1 MKKTN
6 SLFFLLAVLIL
17 FLSSP
22 LSAEE
27 AQETVQFTVK
37 GITLDPLT
45 SNPIVL
51 LEDLDHKIILPIWI
65 GSYEA
70 NAISLG
76 MKHIIPPRPM
86 THDLLKNILDKA
98 KVRVEKIILTD
109 LEDDIF
115 YAVILLEQNGSGVR
129 IDSRPSDAIA
139 LALKTDAP
147 IFVSKVLLEKAES
160 IRIDSGESL
169 RNILQQSGL
178 VLQELTPEIARYFD
192 LTVPQGVLVSDVR
205 IGSSAESAGIKRG
218 DVIRKIGKRDIVSL
232 ADIRDAMKGENKNF
246 ITLHIERNKKFHSF
260 LLKYKK

>member
-1 MKKTN
+1 MKKTT

-17 FLSSP
+17 LLSFP

-27 AQETVQFTVK
+27 TQETVQFTVK

-51 LEDLDHKIILPIWI
+51 LEDLDHKTILPIWI

-76 MKHIIPPRPM
+76 MRHIIPPRPM
-86 THDLLKNILDKA
+86 THDLLKNVLDKA
-98 KVRVEKIILTD
+98 GVKIEKIILTD
-109 LEDDIF
+109 LKEDIF
-115 YAVILLEQNGSGVR
+115 YAVILLEQNGSGVK

-139 LALKTDAP
+139 LALKADAP

-160 IRIDSGESL
+160 IRIDSEESL
-169 RNILQQSGL
+169 RNVLRQSGL
-178 VLQELTPEIARYFD
+178 ILQELTPEIARYFD

-205 IGSSAESAGIKRG
+205 VGSSADSAGIKRG
-218 DVIRKIGKRDIVSL
+218 DVIRKIGERDIISL
-232 ADIRDAMKGENKNF
+232 SDIRKTMKEEKKDF
-246 ITLHIERNKKFHSF
+246 IIFHIERNKKFHSF
-260 LLKYKK
+260 LLKYKE